1 MRREAPRD
9 ARGQPQTPYVDPEVL
24 ERSLAEVRGPLA
36 ESYAALEK
44 AEAVAR
50 ELPHRERVL
59 MVNHRFARRILDAH
73 SAWLDEAEAEL
84 RDAAARRR

>member
-1 MRREAPRD
+1 MRQLRREAPPN
-9 ARGQPQTPYVDPEVL
+9 ARGQPQTPF
-24 ERSLAEVRGPLA
+24 
-36 ESYAALEK
+36 
-44 AEAVAR
+44 AR

-59 MVNHRFARRILDAH
+59 MVNHRFTRRILDAH